1 MLLEVFG
8 HRLALVEHLLDAG
21 VGDVARHDER
31 SAQVQA
37 RLDRILRQ
45 NLAHLVHPL
54 VQIDVDGRR
63 HGRRLLRKE
72 PGGILLQLLQEDA
85 FGGDLRLDVAV
96 GRAAHANGHG
106 ARSGMTRRT
115 DHAHVVHEVLAAEL
129 SAHAALLADFEHLLL
144 PFQIAEAAAALV
156 ARRGQRVEITR
167 RGLLHGREAHFGRR
181 SADADRQMVGRA
193 GRSAQILDVGTD
205 ELGERLLVEQR
216 LGLLVEEG
224 LVGRT
229 AALGDEEELV
239 LHAGVASVDVDLRRK
254 VRARILLVGHREGNH
269 LRIAQVALLVGLVDA
284 ARDMLG
290 VVGARIDVL
299 ALVAD
304 TDRRT
309 RVLTGGQF
317 AFGCDALV
325 QQHGVG
331 HEAVVVGGFG
341 IFEDVAQFLQV
352 RSTQV
357 ERHVGIGGL
366 RQLLQPLG
374 VDFQNLAAVAL
385 HDFHVILG
393 QQTVLRGVLAHG
405 KRLLIDEFWHNSRY
419 FLDR

>member
-1 MLLEVFG
+1 
-8 HRLALVEHLLDAG
+8 
-21 VGDVARHDER
+21 
-31 SAQVQA
+31 
-37 RLDRILRQ
+37 
-45 NLAHLVHPL
+45 
-54 VQIDVDGRR
+54 
-63 HGRRLLRKE
+63 
-72 PGGILLQLLQEDA
+72 
-85 FGGDLRLDVAV
+85 
-96 GRAAHANGHG
+96 
-106 ARSGMTRRT
+106 
-115 DHAHVVHEVLAAEL
+115 
-129 SAHAALLADFEHLLL
+129 
-144 PFQIAEAAAALV
+144 
-156 ARRGQRVEITR
+156 
-167 RGLLHGREAHFGRR
+167 
-181 SADADRQMVGRA
+181 MVGRA

>member
-1 MLLEVFG
+1 M
-8 HRLALVEHLLDAG
+8 
-21 VGDVARHDER
+21 AR
-31 SAQVQA
+31 
-37 RLDRILRQ
+37 
-45 NLAHLVHPL
+45 
-54 VQIDVDGRR
+54 G
-63 HGRRLLRKE
+63 
-72 PGGILLQLLQEDA
+72 
-85 FGGDLRLDVAV
+85 
-96 GRAAHANGHG
+96 
-106 ARSGMTRRT
+106 T

-129 SAHAALLADFEHLLL
+129 SADTALLADPEHLLL
-144 PFQIAEAAAALV
+144 PLQVTEAAAALV
-156 ARRGQRVEITR
+156 ARSGQLVEVAGR
-167 RGLLHGREAHFGRR
+167 SLLHGREAHLCRR
-181 SADADRQMVGRA
+181 TADADGQVVGRA
-193 GRSAQILDVGTD
+193 GRRTEVEDMGLDEIGQ
-205 ELGERLLVEQR
+205 RFLVQQR

-284 ARDMLG
+284 TRDMLG

-405 KRLLIDEFWHNSRY
+405 ERLLIDEFWHNSRY